1 VLEYIGNE
9 FTFLL
14 PGELIVTKESMKI
27 STILGSCVSVCLF
40 DAVNR
45 VAGMNHYLLPVYNK
59 QDQNIFRFGDT
70 SLDYMLRNML
80 KSGAKKMYINARVYG
95 GSAMFGE
102 THNTFNVGR
111 KNIDMALNFLKQ
123 NEIDLKS
130 TELGGNLGRKI
141 VFDTSTGIISG
152 NYLKSSADR
161 TPPVTTFN
169 NAKKDSK

>member
-14 PGELIVTKESMKI
+14 PGELIVTRDSLKI

-40 DAVNR
+40 DAVNH
-45 VAGMNHYLLPVYNK
+45 VAGMNHYLLPSYNK
-59 QDQNIFRFGDT
+59 QDQNIFRFGDS
-70 SLDYMLRNML
+70 SLDYMLRNMF

-95 GSAMFGE
+95 GSAMFGG

-111 KNIDMALNFLKQ
+111 KNINVALEFLKQ
-123 NEIDLKS
+123 NEIEIKS

-141 VFDTSTGIISG
+141 VFDTSSGIISG
-152 NYLKSSADR
+152 SYLKSSADR
-161 TPPVTTFN
+161 TPPVITFN
-169 NAKKDSK
+169 NLKKPSK